1 MIAVF
6 LFLFGLLPWVDNYAH
21 LFGFISGTLKMR
33 YKITRYLVTLR
44 HGDSIETGECV
55 NGEPC
60 VSVSQVQTVPK
71 VSQCDQENA
80 RRNLTPFTNINDI
93 LGILLSFA
101 LLPYIVFGEFDHG
114 RKFYQAIF
122 AIMIWLALM
131 ITLIVLFYNPNPL
144 YLEWAHRFTCVPP
157 IGEAE
162 GKTNCPKH
170 SDEQV
175 FSDFSI
181 FSELTSLTLNS
192 HTSSG
197 EKCVE
202 IVKTCKIFP
211 FWFCRT
217 SWKCDC

>member
-1 MIAVF
+1 MKAKKYALAKLAVIAVF

-21 LFGFISGTLKMR
+21 LFGFISGKLKMFG
-33 YKITRYLVTLR
+33 ITWVTNV
-44 HGDSIETGECV
+44 GTY
-55 NGEPC
+55 
-60 VSVSQVQTVPK
+60 
-71 VSQCDQENA
+71 NA
-80 RRNLTPFTNINDI
+80 QLLYIT

-162 GKTNCPKH
+162 GEKR
-170 SDEQV
+170 
-175 FSDFSI
+175 I
-181 FSELTSLTLNS
+181 FSFGTPSVTLIS
-192 HTSSG
+192 R
-197 EKCVE
+197 
-202 IVKTCKIFP
+202 FL
-211 FWFCRT
+211 
-217 SWKCDC
+217 

>member
-21 LFGFISGTLKMR
+21 LFGFISGTLKMC
-33 YKITRYLVTLR
+33 IFAIFSST
-44 HGDSIETGECV
+44 
-55 NGEPC
+55 
-60 VSVSQVQTVPK
+60 TVK
-71 VSQCDQENA
+71 YN
-80 RRNLTPFTNINDI
+80 

-162 GKTNCPKH
+162 GKA
-170 SDEQV
+170 
-175 FSDFSI
+175 
-181 FSELTSLTLNS
+181 NS
-192 HTSSG
+192 P
-197 EKCVE
+197 E
-202 IVKTCKIFP
+202 
-211 FWFCRT
+211 RT
-217 SWKCDC
+217 FYPE